1 MREWG
6 NNKVGASGG
15 RVSADLLG
23 GKTKERE
30 LNFNLIKKK
39 IRFYPKHKGS
49 VILGIR
55 LKTSMITRKR
65 TYKTWLWGT
74 SSSSIFSSPLFG
86 RTY

>member
-1 MREWG
+1 VLPSKLSEQEEEEEDHLLAWERMGEWG

-30 LNFNLIKKK
+30 LNFNLILKKK

-49 VILGIR
+49 VILGI
-55 LKTSMITRKR
+55 
-65 TYKTWLWGT
+65 
-74 SSSSIFSSPLFG
+74 
-86 RTY
+86 